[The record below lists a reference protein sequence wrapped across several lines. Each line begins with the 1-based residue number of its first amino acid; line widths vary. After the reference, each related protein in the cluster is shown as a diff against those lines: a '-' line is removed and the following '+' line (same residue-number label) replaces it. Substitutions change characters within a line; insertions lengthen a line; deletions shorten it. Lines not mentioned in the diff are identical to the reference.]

1 MTKNQLVAI
10 LGVILLSACGPS
22 PWERAQ
28 QANTIEA
35 YRSFVAEHNDSEY
48 AAAARKRI
56 EELSWTAVMAAPTI
70 EGYDGFLKAYPSSPN
85 ATAARAALVAL
96 QWTRAES
103 ANTFDA
109 YADFAR
115 TVASPEQTARA
126 RAVVKSLGLNA
137 PKSPPGTVQLEG
149 VFAGNMTKY
158 ISAIDVAYNGMIA
171 GYPARIHYSVNVGKD
186 GKGQQEY
193 FVFNNSGT
201 ALAMSAPAEIHG
213 TVELS
218 NEGKPLTFE
227 LSRIVQ
233 SPAAEFAGSFLVARK
248 PPKLWSDVAGLTL
261 FKTSHN
267 DSGEQLAAGEAVLF
281 EIQPDFTL
289 LYVP

>member
-1 MTKNQLVAI
+1 MTKQQVIAI

-28 QANTIEA
+28 QTNTIEA
-35 YRSFVAEHNDSEY
+35 YKSFVAEHTDSEFAV
-48 AAAARKRI
+48 AANRRI
-56 EELSWTAVMAAPTI
+56 EELSWTAVLAAPTI
-70 EGYDGFLKAYPSSPN
+70 DGYDGFLKAYPNSPN
-85 ATAARAALVAL
+85 ATAAHAALVDLRWA
-96 QWTRAES
+96 RAES
-103 ANTFDA
+103 ANTIDA

-126 RAVVKSLGLNA
+126 RAAVKSLGRNA
-137 PKSPPGTVQLEG
+137 PKSSPGNVRLEG
-149 VFAGNMTKY
+149 VFADNMTKY
-158 ISAIDVAYNGMIA
+158 IAAIAVAYNGMIA
-171 GYPARIHYSVNVGKD
+171 GYPAKIHYSVRVAKD

-201 ALAMSAPAEIHG
+201 ALSMPAPAEIHG

-218 NEGKPLTFE
+218 YQGKPLTFE

-248 PPKLWSDVAGLTL
+248 PPMLWSDVGGLTL

-267 DSGEQLAAGEAVLF
+267 GSGEQLAAGEAVLF
-281 EIQPDFTL
+281 EIQSDFTL